1 MGLVMRPS
9 NPALSEVGKAI
20 ASERDALIAQWYR
33 WIGERMAQVPH
44 IDRPTIERHLA
55 LLVDTLVEL
64 TGPLRRVISDLWFTA
79 CDAYGRTA
87 AARGLA
93 AGEVV
98 EEIQYFRELLIR
110 TLPHIIARMGERQIM
125 ATVLR
130 LNGIVDKGIAHAVV
144 GYTDALVET
153 LFNQQGVPFSAI
165 EPAESEVRRRLELLE
180 DELAQLRSKR
190 SWIKPPSE

>member
-1 MGLVMRPS
+1 MGLVMRPF
-9 NPALSEVGKAI
+9 NPTLSEVGQAI
-20 ASERDALIAQWYR
+20 AFNRDELVSQWSR
-33 WIGERMAQVPH
+33 WISERMAQAPH
-44 IDRPTIERHLA
+44 VDRPTVERHLT
-55 LLVDTLVEL
+55 LLVDVLVEM
-64 TGPLRRVISDLWFTA
+64 TGPLRRTISDVWFGT

-110 TLPHIIARMGERQIM
+110 RLPQVISRMGERQIM

-130 LNGIVDKGIAHAVV
+130 LNGILDKGIAHAVV

-153 LFNQQGVPFSAI
+153 LFNQQGVPFSAT
-165 EPAESEVRRRLELLE
+165 EPPEAEVRRRLEELE
-180 DELAQLRSKR
+180 EELTQLRER
-190 SWIKPPSE
+190 RANAAPQI